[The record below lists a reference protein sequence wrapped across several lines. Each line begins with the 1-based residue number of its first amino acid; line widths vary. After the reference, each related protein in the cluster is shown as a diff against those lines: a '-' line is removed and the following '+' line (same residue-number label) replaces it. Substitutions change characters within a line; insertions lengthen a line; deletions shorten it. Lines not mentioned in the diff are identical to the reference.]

1 MAAQLDKYDSDKGKC
16 ALQKMPFSLLRIEGS
31 MTKLKQAGDYPM
43 PVVENA
49 HRPGT
54 ILRLVLLACVLLA
67 TAAAFVWFRD
77 QLDNE
82 IVLGILGVLA
92 MAGIFFLV
100 SAVIGFVEVMPQNR
114 SDIISRAFVDSHPDG
129 TLITDRK
136 GRIIYANAAYGRM
149 TGGDSP
155 ATMLTLETL
164 LSRNRESTEAVYRL
178 TNGLMEGK
186 SGYEEFRLA
195 RPLGQAEQGSH
206 SAWWYR
212 LKARPLKVEDE
223 TGGPVFI
230 WQISDIT
237 ADRDEQEKFFRELQ
251 NAIDYLDHA
260 PAGFFSAGRKG
271 EIFYVNATLA
281 EWLGIDLTK
290 FRSGSMSIK
299 DIAAGEGLTRI
310 ESIHPAAG
318 QTRTETLDLDFRKVG
333 GQSLPVRIV
342 HRVSSTKDGAPG
354 ESRTIV
360 LIRQN
365 EDRGAGEDSS
375 AAMRF
380 NRFFNNTPMAIASVD
395 GEGRILRTN
404 TQFLKLF
411 SGLVERDDIGQGK
424 QLYAIVHEQD
434 RGRLEDAL
442 GAAKDRKVDIE
453 PVETRHPADE
463 ARHFRFYVNAVI
475 DQSGEAPEEAAIV
488 YAVETTQQK
497 ALETQMAQTQK
508 MNAVGTLAGG
518 IAHDFNNV
526 LTAILL
532 SADHLLLQARQS
544 DSSFADL
551 MEIKRNA
558 NRAAVLVRQLLAFSR
573 KQTLR
578 PAVINLTDAVGDL
591 RMLVARMLSGTNV
604 KLEVDY
610 GRDLWPV
617 KTDLSQFEQVVVNL
631 SVNARDAMPDGGTLT
646 IRTRNMSAPDV
657 AALGFRGVPAEDFV
671 VVDVVDTGTGIA
683 PEIMD
688 QIFEPFFT
696 TKEVGKG
703 TGLGL
708 SMVYGII
715 KQSGGYV
722 IPESEVG
729 KGTIFHIFL
738 PRFIPAEVPAAE
750 AAAEKAAAIA
760 AAHASSQQKEDVD
773 LTGNSAV
780 VLLVEDEDAVRRG
793 GKRMLETRGYTVHE
807 AGSGVE
813 AMEILDEL
821 DGKVDVVV
829 SDVVM
834 PEMDGPTLLGEIRKK
849 WPDLKFIFVSGFAE
863 DAFARN
869 LPADAKFGF
878 LPKPFSLKQL
888 ATTVREMLDS

>member
-1 MAAQLDKYDSDKGKC
+1 MSRLNETVDQMVPA
-16 ALQKMPFSLLRIEGS
+16 
-31 MTKLKQAGDYPM
+31 
-43 PVVENA
+43 VENF
-49 HRPGT
+49 RKPGAV
-54 ILRLVLLACVLLA
+54 LRLVVLALVLAL

-92 MAGIFFLV
+92 MAGIFFLA
-100 SAVIGFVEVMPQNR
+100 SALIGFVEVMPGDR
-114 SDIISRAFVDSHPDG
+114 ADPVSRAVVDSYPEG
-129 TLITDRK
+129 VVITDRK
-136 GRIIYANAAYGRM
+136 GRILYANAAYGRLA
-149 TGGDSP
+149 G
-155 ATMLTLETL
+155 AETSADVPSIEHL
-164 LSRNRESTEAVYRL
+164 LSKSRESTEAVYRL

-186 SGYEEFRLA
+186 GGHEEFRLS
-195 RPLGQAEQGSH
+195 RPLGPVDGKA

-212 LKARPLKVEDE
+212 LKARPLKQVEGFGQLFVWE
-223 TGGPVFI
+223 I
-230 WQISDIT
+230 ADIT
-237 ADRDEQEKFFRELQ
+237 AERGEQEQFFRELQ

-271 EIFYVNATLA
+271 EILYVNATLA
-281 EWLGIDLTK
+281 DWLGIDLTK
-290 FRSGSMSIK
+290 FEPGSLKIR
-299 DIAAGEGLTRI
+299 DICAGEGLARLET
-310 ESIHPAAG
+310 IHAEAG
-318 QTRTETLDLDFRKVG
+318 QMRTETLDVDFRRTN
-333 GQSLPVRIV
+333 GQSLPVRIF
-342 HRVSSTKDGAPG
+342 HRVSATKDGAPG

-360 LIRQN
+360 LQRN
-365 EDRGAGEDSS
+365 AEEAGHGDDSS
-375 AAMRF
+375 ATMRF

-395 GEGRILRTN
+395 AEGRILRTN
-404 TQFLKLF
+404 SQFIKLF
-411 SGLVERDDIGQGK
+411 SGLVGNESAGIELVSILPENDRE
-424 QLYAIVHEQD
+424 QL
-434 RGRLEDAL
+434 RMAL
-442 GAAKDRKVDIE
+442 AAARDRKVDIE
-453 PVETRHPADE
+453 PVDSRHPTDE
-463 ARHFRFYVNAVI
+463 NRYFRYYVNAVI
-475 DQSGEAPEEAAIV
+475 DQSDEAPEEAAIV

-497 ALETQMAQTQK
+497 ALENQMAQTQK

-532 SADHLLLQARQS
+532 SSDHLLLQTRQS

-578 PAVINLTDAVGDL
+578 PAVINLTDAIGDL
-591 RMLVARMLSGTNV
+591 RMLITRMLSGTNV
-604 KLEVDY
+604 KLEIEF

-617 KTDLSQFEQVVVNL
+617 KTDISQFEQVMVNL
-631 SVNARDAMPDGGTLT
+631 AVNARDAMPNGGTLT
-646 IRTRNMSAPDV
+646 IRTRN
-657 AALGFRGVPAEDFV
+657 VPAGELSGKQYSGMPHEDFV
-671 VVDVVDTGTGIA
+671 AIDVVDSGTGIP

-688 QIFEPFFT
+688 KIFEPFFT

-729 KGTIFHIFL
+729 VGTTFHIFL
-738 PRFIPAEVPAAE
+738 PRYVPAETTITADQPVSSSAGASQSAPAA
-750 AAAEKAAAIA
+750 
-760 AAHASSQQKEDVD
+760 QQDLD
-773 LTGNSAV
+773 LTGKSAV
-780 VLLVEDEDAVRRG
+780 VLLVEDEEAVRRG

-807 AGSGVE
+807 AGSGIE
-813 AMEILDEL
+813 ALDILDEL
-821 DGKVDVVV
+821 EGKVDVVV

-834 PEMDGPTLLGEIRKK
+834 PEMDGPTLLREIRKRY
-849 WPDLKFIFVSGFAE
+849 PDMKFIFVSGFAE

-869 LPADAKFGF
+869 LPEGSNFGF

-888 ATTVREMLDS
+888 ATTVREMLDHDPKG